1 MQLQGKTAM
10 VTGSSRGIG
19 RAIALALAKEG
30 TDVAVHCRRERTQGE
45 QVVAQIRALGQRAVL
60 HAATRS
66 PLAARTI
73 VISFTP
79 RHCGTNSSGLQVCPK
94 SVLVRMQ
101 PQSGSNFLGKKA
113 AGWKAVLMI
122 RSTSPLSGSR
132 VNEGRI
138 PFAFGVAI
146 SRG

>member
-60 HAATRS
+60 LQADLACPDSAAS
-66 PLAARTI
+66 LIEQAVAELKGLDI
-73 VISFTP
+73 LVQKNCLLLLFSLSFQQCFFT
-79 RHCGTNSSGLQVCPK
+79 G
-94 SVLVRMQ
+94 
-101 PQSGSNFLGKKA
+101 
-113 AGWKAVLMI
+113 
-122 RSTSPLSGSR
+122 
-132 VNEGRI
+132 
-138 PFAFGVAI
+138 
-146 SRG
+146 